1 MPHNNILSMVNAMIE
16 AEGPYGG
23 IPSLSWIFDL
33 TLSMVSD
40 DSTSRV
46 MVFPVRVCD
55 AWTMR
60 AATIGRSV
68 IERG

>member
-1 MPHNNILSMVNAMIE
+1 MFETTIKAKVT
-16 AEGPYGG
+16 YGG

-46 MVFPVRVCD
+46 MVFPVRVYNTWRYKD
-55 AWTMR
+55 DD
-60 AATIGRSV
+60 GRTVSDRTWV
-68 IERG
+68 R